1 MASDPTQERQEAH
14 AYLDHLPPEQ
24 LSAVRNLLESMLS
37 PFERSLA
44 LAPPD
49 DEPLTEEDRQRIEEG
64 EAYFANGGK
73 GIPMEEILEEFGL
86 TPEDFRRR

>member
-1 MASDPTQERQEAH
+1 
-14 AYLDHLPPEQ
+14 
-24 LSAVRNLLESMLS
+24 MLS

-73 GIPMEEILEEFGL
+73 GIPMEEILKEFGL